1 MSEHMAEWG
10 MTYIH
15 DKHHDITL
23 HFGMKIPNKNPEN
36 NNPENNN
43 PENKQLIKPNL
54 EITNNKVK
62 KNIKK

>member
-1 MSEHMAEWG
+1 MAEWG
-10 MTYIH
+10 MTYIN
-15 DKHHDITL
+15 DKYNDTTL
-23 HFGMKIPNKNPEN
+23 YFGMKIPNK
-36 NNPENNN
+36 N

>member
-36 NNPENNN
+36 NNPEN
-43 PENKQLIKPNL
+43 KQLIKPNL

>member
-1 MSEHMAEWG
+1 MAEWG
-10 MTYIH
+10 MTSIH

-23 HFGMKIPNKNPEN
+23 HFGMKIPN